1 LRQHIA
7 IPELTNMLVC
17 VILNLKT
24 AKLAG
29 EASEGMILAAVHK
42 GEQYEN
48 GELVK
53 PLAVPD
59 GAQPGSL
66 VHLEGCQPPQSYPK
80 EFKHWKK
87 MLPALVVKSS
97 AATFDGTALVTDQGP
112 ITVDKAVPD
121 GAAIS

>member
-1 LRQHIA
+1 
-7 IPELTNMLVC
+7 
-17 VILNLKT
+17 VILLPGRQLQLESTQFKRHLC
-24 AKLAG
+24 A
-29 EASEGMILAAVHK
+29 
-42 GEQYEN
+42 
-48 GELVK
+48 
-53 PLAVPD
+53 D